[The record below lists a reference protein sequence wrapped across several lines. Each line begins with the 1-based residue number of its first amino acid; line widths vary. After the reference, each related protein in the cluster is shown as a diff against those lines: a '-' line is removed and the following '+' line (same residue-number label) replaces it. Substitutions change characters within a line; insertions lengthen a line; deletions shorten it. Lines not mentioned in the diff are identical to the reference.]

1 MSFIKELKEKL
12 FPFPTRQSVAT
23 FLNSYWNVN
32 HKRTRYGKCGEHVHL
47 CPPILITLPSH
58 VYLDDYSRIQPYTQI
73 IGTEGKFILKKYA
86 VISAG
91 SLILTDNHTPTVGLP
106 QYLSYTHIND
116 VGRTIVVEED
126 VWVGA
131 GSILLS
137 RSEIGRGAV
146 VAAGSV
152 VSKEVPPYAVVAGSP
167 AKVIACR
174 FSVEQ
179 ILQHEAILYPAE
191 ERMSREE
198 IEQLHETHFKGL
210 RVIGTSEITEEDQ
223 QMLDSEKLRV
233 GMPVCH

>member
-12 FPFPTRQSVAT
+12 FPFPTRQTVAT

-32 HKRTRYGKCGEHVHL
+32 HKFKQYGKCGKHVQL
-47 CPPILITLPSH
+47 SPPILITLPSH
-58 VYLDDYSRIQPYTQI
+58 VYLDDYTRIQPYTQI
-73 IGTEGKFILKKYA
+73 IGTEGSFVLKKFSC
-86 VISAG
+86 IGAG
-91 SLILTDNHTPTVGLP
+91 SLIVTDNHTPTVGMP
-106 QYLSYTHIND
+106 QYLSYTHVND
-116 VGRTIVVEED
+116 AGRTIVVEED

-131 GSILLS
+131 GSFLLS
-137 RSEIGRGAV
+137 RSKIGRGAI

-223 QMLDSEKLRV
+223 QMLDNEKLRV
-233 GMPVCH
+233 GIPVRH